1 LHRVLPGSG
10 PADGNSA
17 RIGRS
22 AATVSQRRRTALA
35 IVRAPGPGRTCASP
49 AGGAAPSPRPTLP
62 RTLAEATSWA
72 AKRQHTS
79 VGCPS
84 SPGADH
90 CHQARPTPSAEA
102 STATPAE
109 DTPGIDR
116 TRDCLASPV
125 DRCGSPRSRRRAAAW
140 PCSECTPSRNT
151 HHHSRPSS
159 SNGRWPAVGLDRAP
173 ERDDARGAYRS
184 AQRGARHRLR
194 RLNRKTG
201 RQDRRSSEQR
211 DPRASLRARNHQSS
225 DNGDYVG
232 R

>member
-90 CHQARPTPSAEA
+90 CHQARPTPPLRPRRRRRPKTPLVSIEPVTASRA
-102 STATPAE
+102 PSTAA
-109 DTPGIDR
+109 GLRDR
-116 TRDCLASPV
+116 DDGPQHGLARNARPV
-125 DRCGSPRSRRRAAAW
+125 GTLTTTAALRRAT
-140 PCSECTPSRNT
+140 E
-151 HHHSRPSS
+151 
-159 SNGRWPAVGLDRAP
+159 GG
-173 ERDDARGAYRS
+173 
-184 AQRGARHRLR
+184 
-194 RLNRKTG
+194 
-201 RQDRRSSEQR
+201 RRSDWIEHQNAMTPEALIGLLSEAL
-211 DPRASLRARNHQSS
+211 DTAS
-225 DNGDYVG
+225 DG
-232 R
+232 